1 MVVLA
6 VPVTVTVT
14 ALKAPVMAEPLP
26 LGPAASMKYSAAVT
40 VVLPV
45 VRSLMLA
52 DNATVPFELGVATM
66 ELVSGPI
73 MWGAVEEDTLKAP
86 ETLGPQLPAASL
98 ARTYAM

>member
-1 MVVLA
+1 MLA
-6 VPVTVTVT
+6 LPVTVTVT
-14 ALKAPVMAEPLP
+14 ALKALVIAEPLP

-52 DNATVPFELGVATM
+52 ENATVPFELGVATI
-66 ELVSGPI
+66 ELVNGPM
-73 MWGAVEEDTLKAP
+73 MWTVELDVTLNVPDA
-86 ETLGPQLPAASL
+86 LGPQFPAASF